1 MGKRYLD
8 RLRSIP
14 LGVGEGSGE
23 VLACGEREEVGVRLV
38 EETREKRGVASR
50 RAKSESRIRSVEWD
64 SVWLWR
70 IEFGVER
77 NLRERDRGG

>member
-1 MGKRYLD
+1 M
-8 RLRSIP
+8 
-14 LGVGEGSGE
+14 
-23 VLACGEREEVGVRLV
+23 
-38 EETREKRGVASR
+38 KRGVASR

-77 NLRERDRGG
+77 HLRERDRGG